1 MTAPNVR
8 SYRILFTAALLFIGL
23 FLAERARSHEKP
35 LRFLTINVW
44 SGLDYVGELRMGE
57 YELAEQREVRF
68 RSLLTQLKRLDPDV
82 IFIQEANPVSKFSSR
97 LADSL
102 SFDEIHQVCNAG
114 IKVGP
119 IGIPNNL
126 REGIAILA
134 RRSLNVKLH
143 DVWKLSG
150 SPGIFGDA
158 ITIHFDESI
167 FALVGKITI
176 DNIPMFLVNVHLVA
190 APPIDSALQQKFSA
204 YFNEERMS
212 KDDYESALVEWRENA
227 LRQKEEAM
235 QLIERLQ
242 ELPGDVPLIVAGDFN
257 ATPDAPAV
265 KEFLREEKFFD
276 TFPQSS
282 PRKYTWDPSVNTN
295 IVFSTFLHDV
305 RGDVLSPYGILGAL
319 YDARPREIDHI
330 LLSDHFRRE
339 DVARSEIVIDSVIND
354 IFASDHFG
362 VMADVQI
369 KKAAEKA
376 PKEYSTVASSQESTF
391 EPLPIVSYDTDAGFG
406 YGAKAFLLNQ
416 LGLNESFDGVFFNS
430 TKGERWYRLVFSLPD
445 FELRQGKIF
454 PLAVDLVIDYDK
466 WITNSFFGIGNNSRF
481 SDREYYTREPLEIS
495 LTISKGF
502 SPVFVA
508 QGGLRFKSVRNF
520 NFTDT
525 SALSKLPPQA
535 NSGTATYQSLLLSAR
550 YDTRNSFINPSLGTV
565 AQCEVEQSL
574 HTSFK
579 NAQFTRL
586 SLSLQYYSILFYPTT
601 VLALRC
607 MAQGVIGSELPVQVL
622 SSIGGNNTLRGS
634 PQDRYLDNI
643 SALFNSELR
652 FPLYWRFGGIVGLD
666 AAKVWHTLANV
677 GITRWASNPTAGLR
691 FYMDTF
697 VVRLDV
703 GFGKETTG
711 VYFNF
716 GQIF

>member
-1 MTAPNVR
+1 MTFKKMAMLLVFV
-8 SYRILFTAALLFIGL
+8 SLGFLIESVAAGQPP
-23 FLAERARSHEKP
+23 R
-35 LRFLTINVW
+35 LRLLTINVW
-44 SGLDYVGELRMGE
+44 TGLDYVGWWRMGE
-57 YELAEQREVRF
+57 YESAEQREVRF
-68 RSLLTQLKRLDPDV
+68 RSLVIQLKRLDPDV
-82 IFIQEANPVSKFSSR
+82 IFLQEVNPVSGYASR

-102 SFDEIHQVCNAG
+102 SFDEIHQVCVAG
-114 IKVGP
+114 IKFGP
-119 IGIPNNL
+119 LGIPSNFK
-126 REGIAILA
+126 EGNAILA
-134 RRSLNVKLH
+134 RRSLNLRRH

-167 FALVGKITI
+167 FALVGKITT
-176 DNIPMFLVNVHLVA
+176 DNTPMFLVNVHLVA
-190 APPIDSALQQKFSA
+190 ATPIDSALQQEFSA
-204 YFNEERMS
+204 YFHEGRMS
-212 KDDYESALVEWRENA
+212 KDDYESALTEWRENA
-227 LRQKEEAM
+227 QRQKEESM

-265 KEFLREEKFFD
+265 KEFLRDEKFFD
-276 TFPQSS
+276 ALDTQSS
-282 PRKYTWDPSVNTN
+282 AKENTWDPSINTN
-295 IVFSTFLHDV
+295 IRFSTS
-305 RGDVLSPYGILGAL
+305 LSDARADTLTPYGILGAL
-319 YDARPREIDHI
+319 FDARARKIDYI
-330 LLSDHFRRE
+330 LLGNHFKRS
-339 DVARSEIVIDSVIND
+339 DVARSEIVIDSVID
-354 IFASDHFG
+354 GVCASDHFG
-362 VMADVQI
+362 IEVDIEMKRI
-369 KKAAEKA
+369 AASS
-376 PKEYSTVASSQESTF
+376 PKELSTVTPVKESTF
-391 EPLPIVSYDTDAGFG
+391 EPLPIASYDTDAGFG

-481 SDREYYTREPLEIS
+481 DDREYYTREPMEIS
-495 LTISKGF
+495 LTFSKGF

-574 HTSFK
+574 RTSFK
-579 NAQFTRL
+579 NSQFTRL
-586 SLSLQYYSILFYPTT
+586 SFSLQYYSILFYPTT

-607 MAQGVIGSELPVQVL
+607 MTQGVIGSDLPVQVL
-622 SSIGGNNTLRGS
+622 SSIGGNSTLRGS

-652 FPLYWRFGGIVGLD
+652 FPLYWRFGGVVGLD

-677 GITRWASNPTAGLR
+677 DIDRWASNPTAGLR

-711 VYFNF
+711 FYFNF